1 MYAIIQTGGKQY
13 WVTPGEKLTVE
24 KLEAK
29 KGDDVKI
36 SALWSASGATDGAA
50 VEAGKLPK
58 ALVVARVLR
67 HLQSPKILVFRKRP
81 KKAYEKMRGHRQ
93 DLTELE
99 IKEIQLS

>member
-13 WVTPGEKLTVE
+13 WVTPGEKVTVE
-24 KLEAK
+24 KVEAN
-29 KGDDVKI
+29 KGDELKME
-36 SALWSASGATDGAA
+36 ALWSASAEGVK
-50 VEAGKLPK
+50 VESAKLPK
-58 ALVVARVLR
+58 ATVIARVLR

-81 KKAYEKMRGHRQ
+81 KKDYERMRGHRQ